1 MPQVANLKAKVSIDG
16 AEKAKKDLAD
26 LKGKAGG
33 GASGGGILGLADGF
47 KTGLGAV
54 TGFITGFTG
63 FKIAEDALGAVKD
76 QLLDVLQAGMDQQ
89 KVMAQTAAVIKST
102 GGAAHISASQVGEYA
117 DSLAQLT
124 GISDDQIQSTE
135 NLLLT
140 FTDIKSN
147 IFPQTTAV
155 VLDMATAMHEDLNS
169 AAIQVGKALQDPI
182 QGATALRRVG
192 VQLSQQQM
200 DLVKHFVET
209 GQKAKAQQ
217 IILGEL
223 TREMGGSAEAAGK
236 TLPGQLARLNVSFDQ
251 AKEKIG
257 LAVIPILQKLL
268 DQYVMPLADW
278 LGKHLPAAITV
289 LTTFINTQLV
299 PAITGFMQSPFVKTI
314 ESWAQSIADK
324 LDPQLGDTGLTGK
337 TNTAKTA
344 VKHMDDQM
352 GTTTGKMAGRY
363 ATNVQKAIDKVDGL
377 TTSLGGDVPTGPGLN
392 PALKRVNANLDKM
405 DAQLNAN
412 AKASQKAQQPTQFL
426 GGIFDQLGAHV
437 AQAGQNIG
445 GFVSGIQQRL
455 GPAIPTVKTILSEL
469 GDDFSTFGTGLHDIW
484 NGIWAVLSAPVQVA
498 FHTVEGIVNVGL
510 DLLGGN
516 FDQAGKDLQQTFQN
530 IGGDIQQYFG
540 GLVNIVR
547 GIFETLI
554 GIPVAEFKMMWHGV
568 EPQLNSFKNNFT
580 KWWNNLIPNAEAAIY
595 NFSHL
600 IQNYINDH
608 MPHFPGINIPGFG
621 GNTPGH
627 AAGGPASGVFRGAE
641 MGAELLVTPGLYYAP
656 PGSYVYNAQQTKD
669 ILSGGGNGGRGGG
682 DTYNVT
688 IVGANKSA
696 AQLFD
701 EMKQEADR
709 RRRGHGYAS

>member
-1 MPQVANLKAKVSIDG
+1 MPTISDLRAKISIDG
-16 AEKAKKDLAD
+16 AAQAKKDIAD

-33 GASGGGILGLADGF
+33 GASGGGILGLAEGF

-89 KVMAQTAAVIKST
+89 KVQAQTAAVIKST
-102 GGAAHISASQVGEYA
+102 GGAAHVTAAQVGELA
-117 DSLAQLT
+117 DHLAQLT
-124 GISDDQIQSTE
+124 GISDDNIQSVT

-147 IFPQTTAV
+147 ILPQTTAL

-314 ESWAQSIADK
+314 EGWAQSIADK
-324 LDPQLGDTGLTGK
+324 LDPQLGDSGLAGH

-344 VKHMDDQM
+344 VKRMDDQM
-352 GTTTGKMAGRY
+352 GTTTDKMAGRY

-426 GGIFDQLGAHV
+426 GGIFDSLGQHIQGALS
-437 AQAGQNIG
+437 NIG
-445 GFVSGIQQRL
+445 NFGNEIQQRL
-455 GPAIPTVKTILSEL
+455 GPAMPTIQRILGQI
-469 GDDFSTFGTGLHDIW
+469 GDNFSLFGTGLHNVWD
-484 NGIWAVLSAPVQVA
+484 GIWGFIATPVKVA
-498 FHTVEGIVNVGL
+498 FHTVEGIVTTGL
-510 DLLGGN
+510 DLLGGH
-516 FDQAGKDLQQTFQN
+516 FDKAGKDIQRMNDN
-530 IGGDIQQYFG
+530 ISKDIKDFG
-540 GLVNIVR
+540 KSVWGLLS

-554 GIPVAEFKMMWHGV
+554 GIPVGLGKG
-568 EPQLNSFKNNFT
+568 L
-580 KWWNNLIPNAEAAIY
+580 WNNAVKGLGQFKDNFSNWWTKTLLPAIQNAVS

-621 GNTPGH
+621 GNTPGR
-627 AAGGPASGVFRGAE
+627 ASGGPISGPFKGAE

-669 ILSGGGNGGRGGG
+669 ILSGGGNGGGQRGNTYVTNVYPQQANI
-682 DTYNVT
+682 DT
-688 IVGANKSA
+688 
-696 AQLFD
+696 
-701 EMKQEADR
+701 QELARIQR
-709 RRRGHGYAS
+709 RRELLTGMH